1 MPWETNVE
9 LFIFA
14 VFALLALASAAG
26 VILLKNPVHSAISL
40 LVALCGVAAL
50 FALLMAEFLAVVQL
64 LVYAGGVM
72 VLFLFVIMLV
82 DLEQRGLDREA
93 GRIAPRPSIPA
104 RISWSV
110 LALITAGGLG
120 WILSR
125 AAARPGPAPAALD
138 AALRGGFGQDGR
150 VLGNIEQVGQLLFT
164 QYLLPF
170 ELASV
175 LLLVAMVGA
184 TVLARKLR

>member
-14 VFALLALASAAG
+14 VFALLTLASAAG
-26 VILLKNPVHSAISL
+26 VILLKNPVHSALCL

-93 GRIAPRPSIPA
+93 GRVAPRPSVPA
-104 RISWSV
+104 RIAWGV

-120 WILSR
+120 WVLSR
-125 AAARPGPAPAALD
+125 AAARPAPAPAALD
-138 AALRGGFGQDGR
+138 AALRGGFGSDGQ
-150 VLGNIEQVGQLLFT
+150 VMGNIEQIGQLLFT

>member
-1 MPWETNVE
+1 ME

-14 VFALLALASAAG
+14 VFALLTLASAAG
-26 VILLKNPVHSAISL
+26 VILLKNPVHSALCL

-93 GRIAPRPSIPA
+93 GRVAPRPSVPA
-104 RISWSV
+104 RIAWGV

-120 WILSR
+120 WVLSR
-125 AAARPGPAPAALD
+125 AAARPAPAPAALD
-138 AALRGGFGQDGR
+138 AALRGGFGSDGQ
-150 VLGNIEQVGQLLFT
+150 VMGNIEQIGQLLFT